1 MNLKELSQ
9 ILGLSQTTVSRALN
23 GYPEVANATRL
34 KVQKA
39 AQTYGYR
46 PNARAKGLAT
56 GRAMAVGHV
65 IPVSSSHEM
74 VNPIFADF
82 IAGASEIYLH
92 HGYDLVISAVP
103 DEGEERAYRELAAKG
118 SVDGIIVNRPR
129 IADPR
134 IALLREIGLPFVVH
148 GRSSETTDD
157 YNWVDV
163 NNRRAFLRATK
174 FLLDLGHSRIALVNG
189 LEEMDFA
196 ARRRDGFERAL
207 AARGIAADPAL
218 IRSGEMTEA
227 HGHTAA
233 GAMLALPEPATAFLA
248 SSIVTALGIRRA
260 VDEAGLKIGRDVSVV
275 TFDDDLSYLRN
286 RGELPAFTAIRSSV
300 RHAGRLCAE
309 RLLSIIADPA
319 QPPRHY
325 MLEAELSVG
334 RSTGPAPVAACHRA
348 SA

>member
-9 ILGLSQTTVSRALN
+9 TLGLSQTTVSRALN
-23 GYPEVANATRL
+23 GYPEVADATRM

-39 AQTYGYR
+39 AQANNYR
-46 PNARAKGLAT
+46 PNVRAKGLAT
-56 GRAMAVGHV
+56 GRSMAVGHV
-65 IPVSSSHEM
+65 IPVSASHEI

-82 IAGASEIYLH
+82 IAGASEIYLR

-103 DEGEERAYRELAAKG
+103 DEGEEHAYRELAAKS

-148 GRSSETTDD
+148 GRSSEVADD

-163 NNRRAFLRATK
+163 NNRRAFLCATE

-189 LEEMDFA
+189 LEQMDFA

-207 AARGIAADPAL
+207 AVRGITADPAL

-227 HGHTAA
+227 HGHAA
-233 GAMLALPEPATAFLA
+233 ASAMLALPEPATAFLA
-248 SSIVTALGIRRA
+248 SSIIAALGIRRA
-260 VDEAGLKIGRDVSVV
+260 IDEAGLKIGHDVSVI
-275 TFDDDLSYLRN
+275 TFDDELSYLRN
-286 RGELPAFTAIRSSV
+286 GDELPVFTATRSSV

-325 MLEAELSVG
+325 MLEAELCVG
-334 RSTGPAPVAACHRA
+334 RSTGPAPDSACHR
-348 SA
+348 STT